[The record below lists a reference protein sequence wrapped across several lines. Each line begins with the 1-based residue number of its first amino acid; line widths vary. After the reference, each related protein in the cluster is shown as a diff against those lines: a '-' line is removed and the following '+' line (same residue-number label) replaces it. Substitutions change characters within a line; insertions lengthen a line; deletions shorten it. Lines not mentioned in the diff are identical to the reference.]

1 MQGYCLLNLYAK
13 NILVYITIKIKTFFL
28 YRKLQRMKLEIYNK
42 ISRKCVK
49 PNIYSC
55 LECNICFYCNIKD
68 MTAIYLFRDRKY

>member
-1 MQGYCLLNLYAK
+1 
-13 NILVYITIKIKTFFL
+13 
-28 YRKLQRMKLEIYNK
+28 MKLEIYNK